1 VVVRVVVKSAWL
13 VVASYVVLREGCFSR
28 SERTKDVVGLRG
40 EEGGRE
46 GGVREEVPGW
56 WSALRE
62 GCFSRSE
69 RTKDVVGLRGR
80 REGRK
85 KGGWEEEKMRGKAGE
100 VAAES
105 ESGMQ

>member
-1 VVVRVVVKSAWL
+1 MVVRVVVKSAWL
-13 VVASYVVLREGCFSR
+13 VVASYVV
-28 SERTKDVVGLRG
+28 
-40 EEGGRE
+40 
-46 GGVREEVPGW
+46 
-56 WSALRE
+56 LRE